1 MAKVVISHRL
11 HDDGMAVLEKA
22 GVEVVI
28 TNSGDPKVMLPEL
41 KDADG
46 VIIRIGSIDRE
57 TMEQCPK
64 LKVIGRPGVGVMMS
78 MSKQQRNSEFPS
90 SLPQGP
96 IVVLLQNMR
105 WQ

>member
-46 VIIRIGSIDRE
+46 VII
-57 TMEQCPK
+57 
-64 LKVIGRPGVGVMMS
+64 
-78 MSKQQRNSEFPS
+78 
-90 SLPQGP
+90 
-96 IVVLLQNMR
+96 
-105 WQ
+105 